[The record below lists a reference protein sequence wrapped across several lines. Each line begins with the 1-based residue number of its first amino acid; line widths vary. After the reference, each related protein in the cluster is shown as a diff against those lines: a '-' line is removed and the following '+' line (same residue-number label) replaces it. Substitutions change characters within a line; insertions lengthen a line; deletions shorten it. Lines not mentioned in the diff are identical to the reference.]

1 MKRAA
6 VALTRNKGGDNTPAE
21 FVRDRRLP
29 GFRGGQMGAVEDKEA
44 DEVLWSGRNRPHGKN
59 GEGGRWRL
67 LKGQQHD
74 SVCATERKGGGRSN
88 ARPRPRHGE
97 WGDGAAT
104 VVARAAAEASGG
116 CCAM

>member
-1 MKRAA
+1 MKHAA
-6 VALTRNKGGDNTPAE
+6 AALTRNKGGDNTPAE

-74 SVCATERKGGGRSN
+74 SVCATERKGGGGGGPTLDRDPDTAN
-88 ARPRPRHGE
+88 GE
-97 WGDGAAT
+97 TG
-104 VVARAAAEASGG
+104 RRQ
-116 CCAM
+116 